1 MVVVS
6 LSDDV
11 SGVSIGCLPRALA
24 DSAFMEP
31 RGVLA
36 VDGVVV
42 VVVAAAAAAAGGGG
56 GAAVVLVVV

>member
-1 MVVVS
+1 MVQVVVS

-42 VVVAAAAAAAGGGG
+42 VAAAAAAAAGGGAA
-56 GAAVVLVVV
+56 AAVVVVV

>member
-42 VVVAAAAAAAGGGG
+42 VVVAAAAAAGGGGG